1 MNLQFLLDL
10 ALLIIGWLGPA
21 LSLLFLALRANLPS
35 RRGIGL
41 RRIVT
46 GLMFLLAAILLQVF
60 WLTVVEPA
68 SIAFDHVSHALVA
81 VGLVLCA
88 TGARSLSEQIVL
100 GVHDQSRRS
109 GLRFAKRTLT
119 AFVSMAI
126 LLVAV
131 EIPAPGQVPMV
142 DILLTALDLSILAAI
157 GWHQVRDVAPRLGSV
172 AIGRARW
179 VIVGISVLPI
189 AGMSHV
195 AQSGVNALEPNSV
208 LLRVLEGMI
217 LSLYAGALWWYL
229 RALVPAEP
237 VVHPLIERDV
247 PLALSRRLVLR
258 RFVMLMVIGLFVV
271 AGGVAF
277 VSEIIRSNI
286 RFVETTVLRDQSGVA
301 KSVAWNL
308 RALMTDL
315 VGAVGQIAAVPAVRE
330 VKVAGM
336 REAFETSL
344 LRWGSLATHLSRVDA
359 RGRLVYTYPEM
370 PSVIGADLTG
380 QRHVQVFLGR
390 PDTLVSDVFTAVQGY
405 KAIAIYVPIKD
416 EHGANAGAVAMLVR
430 MNDFSRKAFQSVGFL
445 NPNPVIA
452 VNERGYIL
460 AGTDSSHLGAY
471 AGDFLPEVLA
481 GSITRSTAEAT
492 VRNALADAGS
502 SATAIE
508 GADGPFA
515 RRWVVAEPVSVG
527 GRRWGVVML
536 VVRNADLLATYRGAL
551 QQQFVLWLLFTGLLL
566 GMVGA
571 VAFIFYRWSRFLE
584 SEVLHKI
591 ELVRQSEGKYRELF
605 EESQDAIYMTTA
617 DGHLIDIN
625 PAGVRL
631 FGFESLGEMITA
643 GPVTQYYQDGSQRRQ
658 LYDLLSVRGSVDNM
672 ELLLRRRDGSP
683 LIARASVTALRSSD
697 GQVLQFRGVL
707 RDVTQQKHLEEEIR
721 QAQKMES
728 IGQLAGGVAH
738 DFNNLLGGVLGY
750 ATFMKSKLP
759 ADHAFRPYLETIE
772 RSAQRAAD
780 LTSKLLAFARG
791 GQYDVRAVNLNA
803 VIRETVGILDRSID
817 KSITVETVLDPGIPT
832 IDGDA
837 GQLQQVMM
845 NLCLNG
851 RDAMPSGGTLR
862 ITTSSAE
869 WNSDDARRYVG
880 AEPGRYVSVR
890 VEDTGTGMD
899 AATRQKIFEPF
910 FTTKGKGKG
919 TGLGLSMV
927 YGIVRNHRGHIVV
940 ESEPGRGSVF
950 SISFPA
956 GTYQEAPQEPTMPSA
971 VGGHERIL
979 VVDDEKD
986 VRSMIQD
993 VLTSA
998 GYTVETV
1005 SDGAEA
1011 IAAFDRQRPDLILL
1025 DMIMPKMSG
1034 LETFDALLLR
1044 PPLIK
1049 VVLVTG
1055 YSQDGKAREIM
1066 RKGVA
1071 AFLQKPFAADDLL
1084 RVVRRVLDGSME
1096 PVAKVGQ
1103 S

>member
-21 LSLLFLALRANLPS
+21 LSLLFLALRVNLPS

-68 SIAFDHVSHALVA
+68 SIAFDHISH
-81 VGLVLCA
+81 GLIAFGLFLCA
-88 TGARSLSEQIVL
+88 TGGRSLSEQIVM
-100 GVHDQSRRS
+100 GVRDHSRGARI
-109 GLRFAKRTLT
+109 RFIKRLIA
-119 AFVSMAI
+119 AFATIALV
-126 LLVAV
+126 LLAV
-131 EIPAPGQVPMV
+131 ESLAPGGVPLA
-142 DILLTALDLSILAAI
+142 DTLLTSIDLSILATI
-157 GWHQVRDVAPRLGSV
+157 GWHQIRDVAPRLGSRAV
-172 AIGRARW
+172 VRARL
-179 VIVGISVLPI
+179 VLVGMSLLPI
-189 AGMSHV
+189 AGMAHV
-195 AQSGVNALEPNSV
+195 ARTDVSSIGPYAL
-208 LLRVLEGMI
+208 LLRVLEGVI
-217 LSLYAGALWWYL
+217 LSLYAGTLWWYL
-229 RALVPAEP
+229 RTLVPAEP
-237 VVHPLIERDV
+237 VMHPSAERDV
-247 PLALSRRLVLR
+247 PLALSRRLVLK
-258 RFVMLMVIGLFVV
+258 RFVALMVAGLFVV
-271 AGGVAF
+271 AGGAAF

-286 RFVETTVLRDQSGVA
+286 RIVETTVLKDQSGVA
-301 KSVAWNL
+301 KSVASNFH
-308 RALMTDL
+308 ALMTEL
-315 VGAVGQIAAVPAVRE
+315 VGATGQLASEPAVRE
-330 VKVAGM
+330 GSDSGM
-336 REAFETSL
+336 RRAFETSL
-344 LRWGSLATHLSRVDA
+344 LRWGSVAAHLSRIDA
-359 RGRLVYTYPEM
+359 RGRLVYTFPEM
-370 PSVIGADLTG
+370 ASVIGADLTG
-380 QRHVQVFLGR
+380 QRHVQTFLSR
-390 PDTLVSDVFTAVQGY
+390 PDTLVSDIFTSVQGY

-416 EHGANAGAVAMLVR
+416 EQGKNAGAVAMLVR
-430 MNDFSRKAFQSVGFL
+430 MNDFSRRAFQSVGFL

-452 VNERGYIL
+452 INERGYIL
-460 AGTDSSHLGAY
+460 AGTDSTHLGEY
-471 AGDFLPEVLA
+471 AGDFLTEVLA
-481 GSITRSTAEAT
+481 GSVSRSTAEAS
-492 VRNALADAGS
+492 VRSALLDAGS

-508 GADGPFA
+508 GAVDPLA

-536 VVRNADLLATYRGAL
+536 VVRNADLVSTYRGAL
-551 QQQFVLWLLFTGLLL
+551 EQQFVLWLLFTGLLL
-566 GMVGA
+566 AMVGA
-571 VAFIFYRWSRFLE
+571 VAFIFYRWSKFLE

-605 EESQDAIYMTTA
+605 EESQDAVYMTTT

-625 PAGVRL
+625 PSGVRM
-631 FGFESLGEMITA
+631 FGFVSRSQMIA
-643 GPVTQYYQDGSQRRQ
+643 CGPVTQYYQDESQRRH
-658 LYDLLSVRGSVDNM
+658 LHNLLSARGFVDNM

-683 LIARASVTALRSSD
+683 LVARASVMALRSSD

-817 KSITVETVLDPGIPT
+817 KSIVVETALDPNLSAV
-832 IDGDA
+832 DGDA

-845 NLCLNG
+845 NLCLNA
-851 RDAMPSGGTLR
+851 RDAMPSGGTLEIR
-862 ITTSSAE
+862 TSSATWSSE
-869 WNSDDARRYVG
+869 DVRRHAG
-880 AEPGRYVSVR
+880 AEPGHHVVVS

-927 YGIVRNHRGHIVV
+927 YGIVRNHRGHISV
-940 ESEPGRGSVF
+940 ESEPGRGTTF
-950 SISFPA
+950 TIAFPA
-956 GTYQEAPQEPTMPSA
+956 GTHKEESTVQTSTSA
-971 VGGHERIL
+971 VGGKERIL

-998 GYTVETV
+998 GYTVETA

-1011 IAAFDRQRPDLILL
+1011 IEAFDRQRPDLVLL

-1034 LETFDALLLR
+1034 LETFDAFLLR
-1044 PPLIK
+1044 PPLIR

-1071 AFLQKPFAADDLL
+1071 AFLQKPFEADDLL
-1084 RVVRRVLDGSME
+1084 RVVRRVLDGPME
-1096 PVAKVGQ
+1096 PVAKVD
-1103 S
+1103 